1 MAETKKTT
9 KKVEE
14 KAETETSVKPAAKK
28 TTTRKTTAKKTSTTS
43 KTKKETKVKEVKEE
57 VKTETVEN
65 IEKAPK
71 TKKETKAEAKETKK
85 MARAAKKAEK
95 AEAKKPVV
103 KSTISEAHAKAIG
116 VKCTPRKARLV
127 IDLVRGKDCDEALGI
142 LNNVNHK
149 ACRPVAKLIKSAM
162 SNATNNFNMNEDKL
176 YVAAIQAS
184 DGIKMRRYL
193 PRAKGSASGLVKRFC
208 NIFVTVKERN

>member
-1 MAETKKTT
+1 MAEAKKTT
-9 KKVEE
+9 KKV
-14 KAETETSVKPAAKK
+14 AETETEKEVKKPAAKK
-28 TTTRKTTAKKTSTTS
+28 TTAKKTTSTTAKKTA
-43 KTKKETKVKEVKEE
+43 KKAAEKVEETKV
-57 VKTETVEN
+57 ETV
-65 IEKAPK
+65 EKAPK
-71 TKKETKAEAKETKK
+71 T
-85 MARAAKKAEK
+85 KKAEK
-95 AEAKKPVV
+95 AEAKKAPVKPTV
-103 KSTISEAHAKAIG
+103 TEAHAKAIG

-149 ACRPVAKLIKSAM
+149 ASTPVAKLIKSAM
-162 SNATNNFNMNEDKL
+162 ANATNNFNMNEDKL
-176 YVAAIQAS
+176 YVASIQAS

>member
-1 MAETKKTT
+1 MAEAKKTT
-9 KKVEE
+9 KKV
-14 KAETETSVKPAAKK
+14 AETETEKEVKKPAAKK
-28 TTTRKTTAKKTSTTS
+28 TTAKKTTSTTAKKT
-43 KTKKETKVKEVKEE
+43 TKKV
-57 VKTETVEN
+57 
-65 IEKAPK
+65 
-71 TKKETKAEAKETKK
+71 
-85 MARAAKKAEK
+85 AEK
-95 AEAKKPVV
+95 AEVKKAPVKPTV
-103 KSTISEAHAKAIG
+103 TEAHAKAIG

-149 ACRPVAKLIKSAM
+149 ASTPVAKLIKSAM
-162 SNATNNFNMNEDKL
+162 ANATNNFNMNEDKL
-176 YVAAIQAS
+176 YVASIQAS

>member
-1 MAETKKTT
+1 MAEAKKTT
-9 KKVEE
+9 KKV
-14 KAETETSVKPAAKK
+14 AETETEKEVKKPAAKK
-28 TTTRKTTAKKTSTTS
+28 STSTTAKKTTS
-43 KTKKETKVKEVKEE
+43 KAKKTTEKVEKTKVEKV
-57 VKTETVEN
+57 
-65 IEKAPK
+65 EKAPK
-71 TKKETKAEAKETKK
+71 TKKEEKAEVKAAKKEAK
-85 MARAAKKAEK
+85 AAKKAEK
-95 AEAKKPVV
+95 AEAKKPVKPTV
-103 KSTISEAHAKAIG
+103 TEAHAKAIG

-149 ACRPVAKLIKSAM
+149 ACKPVAKLIKSAM
-162 SNATNNFNMNEDKL
+162 ANATNNFNMNEDKL
-176 YVAAIQAS
+176 YVASIQAS

>member
-1 MAETKKTT
+1 MAEAKKTT
-9 KKVEE
+9 KKV
-14 KAETETSVKPAAKK
+14 AETETEKEVKKPAAKK
-28 TTTRKTTAKKTSTTS
+28 STSTTAKKTTS
-43 KTKKETKVKEVKEE
+43 KAKKTTEKVEETKVEKVK
-57 VKTETVEN
+57 
-65 IEKAPK
+65 KAPK
-71 TKKETKAEAKETKK
+71 TKKEEKAEVKAAKKEAK
-85 MARAAKKAEK
+85 AVKKAEK
-95 AEAKKPVV
+95 AEAKKPVKPTV
-103 KSTISEAHAKAIG
+103 TEAHAKAIG

-149 ACRPVAKLIKSAM
+149 ASTPVAKLIKSAM
-162 SNATNNFNMNEDKL
+162 ANATNNFNMNEDKL
-176 YVAAIQAS
+176 YVASIQAS

>member
-1 MAETKKTT
+1 MAEAKKTT
-9 KKVEE
+9 KKVA
-14 KAETETSVKPAAKK
+14 KTETEKEVKKPAAKK
-28 TTTRKTTAKKTSTTS
+28 TTAKKT
-43 KTKKETKVKEVKEE
+43 TKKAAEKVEETKVEAV
-57 VKTETVEN
+57 
-65 IEKAPK
+65 EKAPK
-71 TKKETKAEAKETKK
+71 TKKAEKAEVKAAKKEAK
-85 MARAAKKAEK
+85 AAKKAEK
-95 AEAKKPVV
+95 AEAKKAPVKPTV
-103 KSTISEAHAKAIG
+103 TEAHAKAIG

-149 ACRPVAKLIKSAM
+149 ASTPVAKLIKSAM
-162 SNATNNFNMNEDKL
+162 ANATNNFNMNEDKL
-176 YVAAIQAS
+176 YVASIQAS

>member
-1 MAETKKTT
+1 MAEAKKTT
-9 KKVEE
+9 KKV
-14 KAETETSVKPAAKK
+14 AETETEKEVKKPAAKK
-28 TTTRKTTAKKTSTTS
+28 TTAKKTTSTTAKKT
-43 KTKKETKVKEVKEE
+43 TKKAAEKVEETKVEAV
-57 VKTETVEN
+57 
-65 IEKAPK
+65 EKAPK
-71 TKKETKAEAKETKK
+71 TKKKEKTEVKAAKKEAK
-85 MARAAKKAEK
+85 AAKKAEK
-95 AEAKKPVV
+95 AEAKKAPVKPTV
-103 KSTISEAHAKAIG
+103 TEAHAKAIG

-149 ACRPVAKLIKSAM
+149 ASTSVAKLIKSAM
-162 SNATNNFNMNEDKL
+162 ANATNNFNMNEDKL
-176 YVAAIQAS
+176 YVASIQAS

>member
-1 MAETKKTT
+1 MAEAKKTT
-9 KKVEE
+9 KKV
-14 KAETETSVKPAAKK
+14 AETETEKEVKKPAAKK
-28 TTTRKTTAKKTSTTS
+28 TTAKKTTSTTAKKT
-43 KTKKETKVKEVKEE
+43 TKKAAEKVEETKV
-57 VKTETVEN
+57 ETV
-65 IEKAPK
+65 EKAPK
-71 TKKETKAEAKETKK
+71 TKKEEKAEVKAAKKEAK
-85 MARAAKKAEK
+85 AAKKAEK
-95 AEAKKPVV
+95 AEAKKAPVKPTV
-103 KSTISEAHAKAIG
+103 TEAHAKAIG

-149 ACRPVAKLIKSAM
+149 ACKPVAKLIKSAM
-162 SNATNNFNMNEDKL
+162 ANATNNFNMNEDKL
-176 YVAAIQAS
+176 YVASIQAS

>member
-1 MAETKKTT
+1 MAEAKKTT
-9 KKVEE
+9 KKVA
-14 KAETETSVKPAAKK
+14 KTETEKEVKKPAAKK
-28 TTTRKTTAKKTSTTS
+28 TTAKKTTSTTAKKT
-43 KTKKETKVKEVKEE
+43 TKKAAEKVEETKV
-57 VKTETVEN
+57 ETV
-65 IEKAPK
+65 EKAPK
-71 TKKETKAEAKETKK
+71 TKKEEKAEVKAAKKEAK
-85 MARAAKKAEK
+85 AAKKAEK
-95 AEAKKPVV
+95 AEAKKAPVKPTV
-103 KSTISEAHAKAIG
+103 TEAHAKAIG

-149 ACRPVAKLIKSAM
+149 ASTHVAKLIKSAM
-162 SNATNNFNMNEDKL
+162 ANATNNFNMNEDKL
-176 YVAAIQAS
+176 YVASIQAS

>member
-1 MAETKKTT
+1 MKKLQKLKR
-9 KKVEE
+9 KK
-14 KAETETSVKPAAKK
+14 KLK
-28 TTTRKTTAKKTSTTS
+28 S
-43 KTKKETKVKEVKEE
+43 KLLKKE
-57 VKTETVEN
+57 
-65 IEKAPK
+65 
-71 TKKETKAEAKETKK
+71 AK
-85 MARAAKKAEK
+85 AAKKAEK
-95 AEAKKPVV
+95 AEAKKAPVKPTV
-103 KSTISEAHAKAIG
+103 TEAHAKAIG

-149 ACRPVAKLIKSAM
+149 ASTPVAKLIKSAM
-162 SNATNNFNMNEDKL
+162 ANATNNFNMNEDKL
-176 YVAAIQAS
+176 YVASIQAS

>member
-1 MAETKKTT
+1 MAEAKKTT
-9 KKVEE
+9 KKV
-14 KAETETSVKPAAKK
+14 AETETEKEVKKPAAKK
-28 TTTRKTTAKKTSTTS
+28 STSTTAKKTTS
-43 KTKKETKVKEVKEE
+43 KAKKTTEKVEETKVEKV
-57 VKTETVEN
+57 V
-65 IEKAPK
+65 KAPK
-71 TKKETKAEAKETKK
+71 TKKEEKAEVKAAKKEAK
-85 MARAAKKAEK
+85 AAKKAEK
-95 AEAKKPVV
+95 AEAKKPVKPTV
-103 KSTISEAHAKAIG
+103 TEAHAKAIG

-149 ACRPVAKLIKSAM
+149 ACKPVAKLIKSAM
-162 SNATNNFNMNEDKL
+162 ANATNNFNMNEDKL
-176 YVAAIQAS
+176 YVAVIQAS

>member
-1 MAETKKTT
+1 MAEAKKTT
-9 KKVEE
+9 KKV
-14 KAETETSVKPAAKK
+14 AETETEKEVKKPAAKK
-28 TTTRKTTAKKTSTTS
+28 TTAKKTTSTTAKKT
-43 KTKKETKVKEVKEE
+43 TKKAAEKVEETKVEAV
-57 VKTETVEN
+57 
-65 IEKAPK
+65 EKAPK
-71 TKKETKAEAKETKK
+71 TKKAPV
-85 MARAAKKAEK
+85 
-95 AEAKKPVV
+95 KPTV
-103 KSTISEAHAKAIG
+103 TEAHAKAIG

-149 ACRPVAKLIKSAM
+149 ASTPVAKLIKSAM
-162 SNATNNFNMNEDKL
+162 ANATNNFNMNEDKL
-176 YVAAIQAS
+176 YVASIQAS

>member
-1 MAETKKTT
+1 MAEAKKTT
-9 KKVEE
+9 KKV
-14 KAETETSVKPAAKK
+14 AETETEKEVKKPAAKK
-28 TTTRKTTAKKTSTTS
+28 TTAKKTTSTTAKKTTTS
-43 KTKKETKVKEVKEE
+43 KAKKTTEKVEKTKVEKV
-57 VKTETVEN
+57 
-65 IEKAPK
+65 EKAPK
-71 TKKETKAEAKETKK
+71 TKKEEKAEVKAAKKEAK
-85 MARAAKKAEK
+85 AAKKAEK
-95 AEAKKPVV
+95 AEAKKPVKPTV
-103 KSTISEAHAKAIG
+103 TEAHAKAIG

-149 ACRPVAKLIKSAM
+149 ACKPVAKLIKSAM
-162 SNATNNFNMNEDKL
+162 ANATNNFNMNEDKL
-176 YVAAIQAS
+176 YVASIQAS

>member
-1 MAETKKTT
+1 MKKL
-9 KKVEE
+9 
-14 KAETETSVKPAAKK
+14 
-28 TTTRKTTAKKTSTTS
+28 
-43 KTKKETKVKEVKEE
+43 
-57 VKTETVEN
+57 
-65 IEKAPK
+65 
-71 TKKETKAEAKETKK
+71 
-85 MARAAKKAEK
+85 KKAEK
-95 AEAKKPVV
+95 AEAKKAPVKPTV
-103 KSTISEAHAKAIG
+103 TEAHAKAIG

-149 ACRPVAKLIKSAM
+149 ASTPVAKLIKSAM
-162 SNATNNFNMNEDKL
+162 ANATNNFNMNEDKL
-176 YVAAIQAS
+176 YVASIQAS

>member
-1 MAETKKTT
+1 MAEAKKTT
-9 KKVEE
+9 KKV
-14 KAETETSVKPAAKK
+14 AETETEKEVKKPAAKK
-28 TTTRKTTAKKTSTTS
+28 TTAKKTTTTTAKKT
-43 KTKKETKVKEVKEE
+43 TKKAAEKVEETKV
-57 VKTETVEN
+57 ETV
-65 IEKAPK
+65 EKAPK
-71 TKKETKAEAKETKK
+71 TKKEEKAGVKAAKKEAKT
-85 MARAAKKAEK
+85 AKKAEK
-95 AEAKKPVV
+95 AEAKKAPVKPTV
-103 KSTISEAHAKAIG
+103 TEAHAKAIG

-149 ACRPVAKLIKSAM
+149 ASTPVAKLIKSAM
-162 SNATNNFNMNEDKL
+162 ANATNNFNMNEDKL
-176 YVAAIQAS
+176 YVASIQAS